1 VTSAA
6 IKVLA
11 PVVVGIF
18 IVVVGIVAVIVQRKF
33 GWKWLWV
40 VWLTPAVVYTGFL
53 LTQVDYN
60 VHSIISRPV
69 LSFATANF
77 VLMSVFSGM
86 VVWHT
91 SVWFGPRPPSAAS
104 DGMGGLPL
112 TVPAGHVENAHGLTS
127 ILRRYHA
134 LLAMYTTALEAAG
147 RFNPY
152 PSVWR
157 FFLEVFRGF
166 LPSSIR
172 QSRERLRQMSQ
183 VPNVLGMDFISAEN
197 ILVELETLT
206 IAELSAIEECHRINV
221 RHLRQRS
228 IFGWKSQLA
237 VLITAVTG
245 VVLAAE
251 RVGVLKLKD
260 IDVWH
265 LMSGITM
272 MGTDMPSSIFR
283 AVIFV
288 FVFVLMRFISD
299 GTRYLP
305 ILQRLRA
312 FEDILTIAKAYRKEH
327 AETIE
332 LKAQKGSTDD
342 PESMWK

>member
-6 IKVLA
+6 IRVLA
-11 PVVVGIF
+11 PIVVGIV

-33 GWKWLWV
+33 GSKWLWV
-40 VWLTPAVVYTGFL
+40 VWLAPAVIYTGFL

-60 VHSIISRPV
+60 VHSIISRPIF
-69 LSFATANF
+69 SFATANF
-77 VLMSVFSGM
+77 VLMSALSGM

-91 SVWFGPRPPSAAS
+91 SVWFGPRPPSVGS
-104 DGMGGLPL
+104 DGMSGPPL
-112 TVPAGHVENAHGLTS
+112 RVPAGHVENVHGLTS
-127 ILRRYHA
+127 ILRRYYA
-134 LLAMYTTALEAAG
+134 LLATYTTALEEAG

-152 PSVWR
+152 PSVWHA
-157 FFLEVFRGF
+157 FLEAFRGF
-166 LPSSIR
+166 LPSAIR
-172 QSRERLRQMSQ
+172 QNRERVRQISQ
-183 VPNVLGMDFISAEN
+183 VPNVLGMDFIGAEN

-206 IAELSAIEECHRINV
+206 IAQLSAIEECHRINV
-221 RHLRQRS
+221 RRLRQRS

-251 RVGVLKLKD
+251 RVGILKLKD
-260 IDVWH
+260 IDLWP

-288 FVFVLMRFISD
+288 FVLVLMRFISD
-299 GTRYLP
+299 GIRYLP
-305 ILQRLRA
+305 LLQRLRA
-312 FEDILTIAKAYRKEH
+312 FEDILTIAKAYRKER
-327 AETIE
+327 AERIE
-332 LKAQKGSTDD
+332 LKAQKGSADD

>member
-6 IKVLA
+6 IKVLV

-18 IVVVGIVAVIVQRKF
+18 IGVVGIVAVIVQRKF
-33 GWKWLWV
+33 GSKWLWV
-40 VWLTPAVVYTGFL
+40 VWLAPAVMYTGFL
-53 LTQVDYN
+53 LTQVDYD
-60 VHSIISRPV
+60 VHSMISRAV

-77 VLMSVFSGM
+77 VLMSVLSGM
-86 VVWHT
+86 VVWHA

-104 DGMGGLPL
+104 DGMSGFPL
-112 TVPAGHVENAHGLTS
+112 TVSAGHVENAHDLTS

-134 LLAMYTTALEAAG
+134 LLATYTTALEEAG

-152 PSVWR
+152 PSLWR
-157 FFLEVFRGF
+157 AFLEAFRGF
-166 LPSSIR
+166 LPSSLR
-172 QSRERLRQMSQ
+172 QSRERVRQMSQ
-183 VPNVLGMDFISAEN
+183 VPNILGMDFIGAEN
-197 ILVELETLT
+197 ILLELETLT
-206 IAELSAIEECHRINV
+206 IAQLSAIEECHCINV
-221 RHLRQRS
+221 RRLRQRS
-228 IFGWKSQLA
+228 IFGWKNQLA

-251 RVGVLKLKD
+251 KVGVLKLKD
-260 IDVWH
+260 IDLWP

-272 MGTDMPSSIFR
+272 MGTDMLSSIFR
-283 AVIFV
+283 AVLAV
-288 FVFVLMRFISD
+288 FVLVLMRFITD
-299 GTRYLP
+299 GIRYLP

-312 FEDILTIAKAYRKEH
+312 FEDILTIAKAYRKER

-342 PESMWK
+342 TESMWK